1 MQSHNLEL
9 PSSKATHTAHSRRR
23 SPKTP
28 HRRMIIL
35 IAVRAVIYLLQHPHG
50 LQYSEL
56 IGPAHWSLA
65 QARMS
70 HAWASHTRVSHAWVF
85 HTAKSASSH
94 TWHHTCMYPAMSA
107 HTGKHAA
114 TSTHI
119 RYTRHT
125 ARPIV
130 LIAHHTWTTRHP
142 IRWTES
148 GATTA
153 TASSTSSH
161 TAVQRISSTVY
172 NDASGEVLEYVSD

>member
-1 MQSHNLEL
+1 MQSPNLEP
-9 PSSKATHTAHSRRR
+9 PSSKVTHTAHSRRR

-28 HRRMIIL
+28 HRRVIIL

-56 IGPAHWSLA
+56 IGPAHWWLA

-70 HAWASHTRVSHAWVF
+70 YTRVSYAWVS

-94 TWHHTCMYPAMSA
+94 TWHHTCMHPAMSA

-114 TSTHI
+114 TSTHM

-142 IRWTES
+142 IRWTKS

-161 TAVQRISSTVY
+161 TAVQRISSTVH
-172 NDASGEVLEYVSD
+172 NDAFGEVLEYVFD